1 MTDHASSTPFGIELA
16 RFLDRCAAYAASS
29 NISEARLSTLLF
41 NHGAR
46 ISQIRER
53 GNAGT
58 AALDAAASRLALL
71 EEQLACVGNGN
82 LASKIS
88 QQVPS

>member
-1 MTDHASSTPFGIELA
+1 MTDQASLTPFAIELA
-16 RFLDRCAAYAASS
+16 RFLNRCAAYAASS
-29 NISEARLSTLLF
+29 GISEARLSTLLF

-46 ISQIRER
+46 ISQIRDR

-58 AALDAAASRLALL
+58 AALDAASSRLAIL
-71 EEQLACVGNGN
+71 EDQLVYGGNGN
-82 LASKIS
+82 LAAKIS

>member
-1 MTDHASSTPFGIELA
+1 MTDHASTTPFGIELA
-16 RFLDRCAAYAASS
+16 RFLDRCAVYAASS

-58 AALDAAASRLALL
+58 AALDAAAFRLSVL
-71 EEQLACVGNGN
+71 EEQLAAISNGN
-82 LASKIS
+82 SSKKIS
-88 QQVPS
+88 QVPS